1 MGPFSFFFITS
12 IFTRMTFGLG
22 REIFLPAT
30 PVPDNQDLI
39 FLERKSASDKKKN
52 LISVKLQKS
61 RAGGAC
67 GKSPAQPGAT
77 QRLRKPRPS
86 PDRCWSNYS

>member
-1 MGPFSFFFITS
+1 
-12 IFTRMTFGLG
+12 MTFGLG

-30 PVPDNQDLI
+30 LVPDNQDLI
-39 FLERKSASDKKKN
+39 FLERKNTSDGEKKF
-52 LISVKLQKS
+52 LISVKLKKS
-61 RAGGAC
+61 RVGEAC

-86 PDRCWSNYS
+86 LDRCWSNYS